1 MEKVNLGYSV
11 KNIPYPSERNY
22 TAKLLEQIEAFMKR
36 LRWKAIFFNSRQGNE
51 IEEEKET
58 YGLRTTKCPTQVKE
72 LIQFETD
79 LFQIAKDLKFR
90 KPNNEF
96 QNKMKEDTRRIKD
109 SNKTLTP
116 ADKTSNMYRLSK
128 EEYRQLRTNAVTA
141 KYKKA
146 SNKIKENV
154 DKTGLKFAKRAGIAD
169 RMEVNGTNNCFV
181 TLKDHKENFNNNPTT
196 RLINP
201 AKNEVGRI
209 SKKILDKINNDLKE
223 KTKVNQWRSTGD
235 VIEWFNKIENKNT
248 FTFMM
253 FDVKDFYP
261 SISETLLKEALNFA
275 KQHTQVTKNDLD
287 VIMHARK
294 SLLFNEDHVWIKKE
308 GGLFD
313 VTMGA
318 YDGAE
323 ICELVGTYMLSLVTG
338 KINKNNIGLY
348 RDDGLAVTKNQSGPQ
363 NERTKKFLQKVFK
376 DRGLDI
382 IIQCN
387 MKVADYLDITLNL
400 TTGSTSPFRKA
411 DDETEYIHADSNHPP
426 NIIRQLP
433 LSVEKRLS
441 MLSSSEAIFE
451 EAKGYYQ
458 EALERNGHNHQL
470 QYSPPAAR
478 QRQRTRNVIWF
489 NPPYSKTVETNVG
502 KEFLRLVRQHF
513 PPNNKYHKIFNQN
526 TLKVSYSCMPNIGAV
541 ISSHN
546 KKILGESS
554 ELERGT
560 CNCQRRYRGNC
571 PLNGECLSTNVL
583 YEAEVSST
591 EPDSP
596 IEPYVGI
603 TEPEFKTR
611 LNNHNKEFNN
621 EQYANATQLS
631 KKVWEI
637 KRKGFDFSVKWRILK
652 QLPGYNP
659 VNKKCLL
666 CIGEKMEILERSDH
680 LLNKRSELI
689 SKCRHKAK
697 FLLNKYD
704 AT

>member
-1 MEKVNLGYSV
+1 
-11 KNIPYPSERNY
+11 
-22 TAKLLEQIEAFMKR
+22 
-36 LRWKAIFFNSRQGNE
+36 
-51 IEEEKET
+51 
-58 YGLRTTKCPTQVKE
+58 
-72 LIQFETD
+72 
-79 LFQIAKDLKFR
+79 
-90 KPNNEF
+90 
-96 QNKMKEDTRRIKD
+96 
-109 SNKTLTP
+109 
-116 ADKTSNMYRLSK
+116 
-128 EEYRQLRTNAVTA
+128 
-141 KYKKA
+141 
-146 SNKIKENV
+146 
-154 DKTGLKFAKRAGIAD
+154 
-169 RMEVNGTNNCFV
+169 
-181 TLKDHKENFNNNPTT
+181 
-196 RLINP
+196 
-201 AKNEVGRI
+201 
-209 SKKILDKINNDLKE
+209 
-223 KTKVNQWRSTGD
+223 
-235 VIEWFNKIENKNT
+235 
-248 FTFMM
+248 MM

-294 SLLFNEDHVWIKKE
+294 SLLFNEDHVWIKKK

-323 ICELVGTYMLSLVTG
+323 ICELVGTYMLSLVTE
-338 KINKNNIGLY
+338 KIDKKNIGLY

-363 NERTKKFLQKVFK
+363 NERTKKFLQKAFK

-387 MKVADYLDITLNL
+387 MKIADYLDITLNL
-400 TTGSTSPFRKA
+400 STGSTSPFRKA

-441 MLSSSEAIFE
+441 TLSSSEAIFD

-458 EALERNGHNHQL
+458 EALKRNGHDHQL
-470 QYSPPAAR
+470 KYSPPAAR
-478 QRQRTRNVIWF
+478 QRQRTRNIIWF

-513 PPNNKYHKIFNQN
+513 PPNNKYHKIFNSN

-546 KKILGESS
+546 KKILGESKK
-554 ELERGT
+554 LERGT
-560 CNCQRRYRGNC
+560 CNCRRSRGNC
-571 PLNGECLSTNVL
+571 PLNDECLTTNVL

-591 EPDSP
+591 EPNYHID
-596 IEPYVGI
+596 PYVGI

-631 KKVWEI
+631 KKIWEI
-637 KRKGFDFSVKWRILK
+637 KRRGFDFEVKWRILK

-659 VNKKCLL
+659 ANKKCLL
-666 CIGEKMEILERSDH
+666 CIGEKLEILERNEH